1 MFKKKVKILD
11 TAIDLRIKALVN
23 QIADKNWALIS
34 DVEKCI
40 IRNGVIALYPDGAD
54 KDKVIK
60 DAEYAKHSL
69 LCRIGA
75 YDRLMR
81 DYDEALAKPNGRRT
95 TTGWRNN
102 FSKSHELVE
111 ITYRNF
117 YNNT

>member
-1 MFKKKVKILD
+1 MFKKKAKILD
-11 TAIDLRIKALVN
+11 TATDLRIKALVN
-23 QIADKNWALIS
+23 QITNEKWALIS

-54 KDKVIK
+54 KDEAIK

-75 YDRLMR
+75 YDGLMR
-81 DYDEALAKPNGRRT
+81 DYDEASAKPNGRCT

-102 FSKSHELVE
+102 FGKSHELVE
-111 ITYRNF
+111 IAYRNF
-117 YNNT
+117 YKNT